1 MANKRTQKVIERMTN
16 KLQSYRYPMS
26 TIGKIGYYAL
36 WALLLISVVLLPTIL
51 KSITGFSAPALIP
64 IIVFSVIVLV
74 VIVVRKKKL
83 SEKFWKVTDTSSKV
97 DYIKVDDISLI
108 FDLFKKKSWVF
119 GSSKEELT
127 PFIYNWFLTSDV
139 ITENTKLNV
148 YYLPVSLLREELTEI
163 TSAVPV
169 LPKDQEIFIISLDE
183 LDMTEAQENRIDA
196 ESNVVRPFELSTWLT
211 KYFIITKADLG
222 IEEDDEDEDEEED
235 DEEYEEDLD
244 DSEEDSDEDDES
256 EETSDE
262 E

>member
-51 KSITGFSAPALIP
+51 KSLTSFSAPALIP
-64 IIVFSVIVLV
+64 IIAFSVIVLV

-222 IEEDDEDEDEEED
+222 IEEDEEEEDEDEEED
-235 DEEYEEDLD
+235 SEAYLEDSLDDEESSEDD
-244 DSEEDSDEDDES
+244 DDED
-256 EETSDE
+256 EE
-262 E
+262 